1 MSVELRELVIKAT
14 VVQEKESKSGAASG
28 QADNNASPSEQ
39 LISTCIDKIL
49 EILKDKDG
57 R

>member
-1 MSVELRELVIKAT
+1 MTVELRELVIKACI
-14 VVQEKESKSGAASG
+14 VQDKGSNSAAAGG
-28 QADNNASPSEQ
+28 QADNNVSPTEQ
-39 LISTCIDKIL
+39 LITTCVEKIL